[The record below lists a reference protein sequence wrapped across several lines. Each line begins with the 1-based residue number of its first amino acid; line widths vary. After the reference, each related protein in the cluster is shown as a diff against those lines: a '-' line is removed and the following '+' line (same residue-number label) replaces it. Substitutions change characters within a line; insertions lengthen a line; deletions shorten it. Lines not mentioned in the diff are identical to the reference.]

1 MEGLGELAGAL
12 PHPPRF
18 LDLPVEL
25 RLKCLASCDWKTL
38 SVAACANRGTRALVE
53 YLVRAPYWRTH
64 SEQQPAVLTTD
75 FASSEERQ
83 QACDNWAKELTA
95 KLCGHGKPDLC
106 LVFVSPR
113 SHGNLPV
120 MLRALRAHLA
130 ACTLLAGMVAP
141 GVLGRDTASK
151 EVQELDAAEH
161 AGLVVSVAHL
171 PPGSQVQAAFM
182 REGLPPKRL
191 EGHHHQKQQQQ
202 WQEQLEAGHRTGE
215 DGPDLEGELPSGLAT
230 YPRTWL
236 VLSDRHADIDGV
248 LQELG
253 QRYPGE
259 TLCGGMGGGTDGSPA
274 LLVGLPGRGPDDA
287 LHAEVVSGTLAIA
300 ISGPGVES
308 APVSARGMRCISQ
321 RFMVTQVAANVEMA
335 PVGRVTLVQQMQ
347 HSMPLATKADSLS
360 WVPVGAGFTPTSALV
375 AALQA
380 QGANV
385 APRAPLFFG
394 VRRPGGKRLPGP
406 EENRMVMLQMH
417 DPNNLMRTSGF
428 VSVQF
433 AVEQGM
439 VAAFHTPQPAL
450 SHAQLQAQLK
460 ELSDTCFYR
469 EHAEGEQ
476 SADEGRE
483 PCKSL
488 DKVHQML
495 DSNPAPVYG
504 CLLFPCV
511 AKGRRYYGTPN
522 VESDMVAAAYPS
534 AAMAGFFCNGE
545 IGPVPPDELAPSD
558 GTTARMMGYS
568 TVMCML
574 KLTPGSPPPPEWVDS

>member
-1 MEGLGELAGAL
+1 MEGLGKLAGAL
-12 PHPPRF
+12 PHPGSF

-64 SEQQPAVLTTD
+64 TEQQPAVLTTD
-75 FASSEERQ
+75 FASIEEQQ
-83 QACDNWAKELTA
+83 QACDKWARELTA

-106 LVFVSPR
+106 LVFVSPK

-130 ACTLLAGMVAP
+130 ACTLLAGMIAP

-151 EVQELDAAEH
+151 AVQELDSAEH
-161 AGLVVSVAHL
+161 AGLVVSVVHL
-171 PPGSQVQAAFM
+171 PSGSRVQAAFI
-182 REGLPPKRL
+182 REGLAP
-191 EGHHHQKQQQQ
+191 GQQQQ
-202 WQEQLEAGHRTGE
+202 HHQRPLDVLLSGE
-215 DGPDLEGELPSGLAT
+215 EGPDLEGELPRGMGA

-236 VLSDRHADIDGV
+236 VFSDRHAHIDGV

-253 QRYPGE
+253 QRFPGE

-274 LLVGLPGRGPDDA
+274 LLVGLPGRGPSDA
-287 LHAEVVSGTLAIA
+287 LHAEVTSGTLAVA

-308 APVSARGMRCISQ
+308 VPVSARGMRCISQ

-394 VRRPGGKRLPGP
+394 VRRPASKRLPGP

-433 AVEQGM
+433 PVEQGM
-439 VAAFHTPQPAL
+439 VASFHTPQPAL
-450 SHAQLQAQLK
+450 SHAQLQAQVQGLV
-460 ELSDTCFYR
+460 DTCFYR
-469 EHAEGEQ
+469 EHAEEEQ
-476 SADEGRE
+476 LAEGSGA
-483 PCKSL
+483 PGDSL
-488 DKVHQML
+488 DTIHQVL
-495 DSNPAPVYG
+495 DSNPAPMYG
-504 CLLFPCV
+504 CLLLPCV
-511 AKGRRYYGTPN
+511 AKGRRYYGTPD
-522 VESDMVAAAYPS
+522 VEAEMVAGAFPRATL
-534 AAMAGFFCNGE
+534 AGFFCNGE
-545 IGPVPPDELAPSD
+545 IGPAPPDELAPFG

-574 KLTPGSPPPPEWVDS
+574 KLTPGSPPPPEWVDC